1 MVDDEEIDAGSNGFA
16 EGFQTCVH
24 GCADLRY
31 FAVVGDLEPV
41 LGTWE
46 VGHFEAFGSVVA
58 ECNYVGEIGHH
69 LI

>member
-1 MVDDEEIDAGSNGFA
+1 VVDDEEIYAGGNGFA
-16 EGFQTCVH
+16 EWFQTCVH

-31 FAVVGDLEPV
+31 VAVVGDLEAV
-41 LGTWE
+41 LGARE